1 MGVAREPAKGGN
13 AQGSSD
19 ATHPWRAQAAIAGA
33 GIFIGSFDMGAIS
46 DAMRPLERQWHLSTA
61 VVTTLGTTTLVGM
74 LVGSLV
80 TGFLADRIGR
90 RRLIVGDVV
99 LFILASGA
107 GALAPDFGVLTVA
120 RLATGLAIGTEFAV
134 VFPFV
139 AETAPIERRGR
150 AMAWIMWA
158 ANFGVLAAY
167 GLGAIFLAL
176 NPQGWRVTLGMGVVL
191 ALPILALRSSLVE
204 SRSWRTERLG
214 SFKAIAKLA
223 TRRDQRGR
231 LAVTSASTF
240 LYQVSDQGLTLVLPL
255 LLASV
260 LSSSA
265 AAGAAGA
272 TAVKAVTI
280 PAALVTVLLIER
292 VGRRP
297 LQAVGF
303 MGRAL
308 AFGLL
313 GVLLVVVV
321 HVSGILV
328 GVLLAAGYFFGAAG
342 PDKTTVI
349 VPAESFTSATR
360 GSGQGVAQAS
370 GRLGGILGVTLYG
383 VLASVGGPGAG
394 VLLFAGTSFLGG
406 VLSLAALS
414 ETQRSGGPGA
424 LDESDACPPVQP
436 SSQEARA
443 RP

>member
-1 MGVAREPAKGGN
+1 MGFARRPISEELPGQSRPDEHH
-13 AQGSSD
+13 QGTSD
-19 ATHPWRAQAAIAGA
+19 ASRPWRTQAAIAGA
-33 GIFIGSFDMGAIS
+33 GILIGSFDMGAIS
-46 DAMRPLERQWHLSTA
+46 DAMKPLTRQWHLSTA

-99 LFILASGA
+99 LFILASAA
-107 GALAPDFGVLTVA
+107 GALAPDFAVLTVA

-158 ANFGVLAAY
+158 ANFGVLTAY

-176 NPQGWRVTLGMGVVL
+176 NPQGWRVTLGMGVLL
-191 ALPILALRSSLVE
+191 ALPILALRSTLVE

-214 SFKAIAKLA
+214 SLKAIAKLA

-260 LSSSA
+260 LGSSA

-280 PAALVTVLLIER
+280 PAALLTVLLIEH

-313 GVLLVVVV
+313 GLLLVFFV

-383 VLASVGGPGAG
+383 ILASVGGPGAG
-394 VLLFAGTSFLGG
+394 VLLFAGTSLLGG

-414 ETQRSGGPGA
+414 ETR
-424 LDESDACPPVQP
+424 L
-436 SSQEARA
+436 
-443 RP
+443 